1 MRDICCL
8 LLGSNTISKNFIYMA
23 YSGKWT
29 CRLIL
34 FYEWSFR
41 DFPLDSSPCSFPH
54 MPLEAVH
61 CAHTPTR
68 PQARSL
74 LFPLTPTNRTAG
86 ELQTHRKAA
95 WPAGRVPVVGYF
107 SSELGGSRPAS
118 WSVSPFWSGRT
129 DSAHHQALEM
139 ETGPSVHSSRWAC
152 FGDLLPWGTVWPW
165 AGTSAQYWPSRAGKF
180 LFEGLREQREGG

>member
-1 MRDICCL
+1 
-8 LLGSNTISKNFIYMA
+8 MA

-86 ELQTHRKAA
+86 DFKHTEKQLDLPAECLLLGISVLSWVAPTLQADQFLPSEVAGLTQHITKHWRWKPAPPCTHQG
-95 WPAGRVPVVGYF
+95 GRA
-107 SSELGGSRPAS
+107 LG
-118 WSVSPFWSGRT
+118 
-129 DSAHHQALEM
+129 
-139 ETGPSVHSSRWAC
+139 AC
-152 FGDLLPWGTVWPW
+152 FPEELSGPGRALQPSIGL
-165 AGTSAQYWPSRAGKF
+165 AGPEVP
-180 LFEGLREQREGG
+180 L